1 VTASSEVIL
10 PFPARIEPVR
20 GIRST
25 VIVGS
30 FAVLREYGLFDTY
43 VAALPP
49 EAREILVHIVVGAW
63 IPLDLALT
71 HYAACDSMGLPVDTI
86 AQMGHGVFD
95 KIRGTLLG
103 TTVRMAKEAGVTPW
117 TVLPHLQRFW
127 DRAYQGGALS
137 VTRLGPKE
145 ARGDVVQA
153 RIAESIYFR
162 HALRGLLVGVLE
174 LFCKKAYVSMLPVQ
188 DSASVSYKMQWV

>member
-1 VTASSEVIL
+1 VATNEVIL
-10 PFPARIEPVR
+10 PFPARIEAVR

-30 FAVLREYGLFDTY
+30 FAVLREHGLFDAY
-43 VAALPP
+43 ARALPP
-49 EAREILVHIVVGAW
+49 EARELLVHVVVGAW
-63 IPLDLALT
+63 IPVDLGMV
-71 HYAACDSMGLPVDTI
+71 HYAACDALELPPDTI
-86 AQMGHGVFD
+86 ALMGRGVFD

-127 DRAYQGGALS
+127 DRAYQGGGLS
-137 VTRLGPKE
+137 VTKMGPKE

-153 RIAESIYFR
+153 RICESTYFR

-174 LFCKKAYVSMLPVQ
+174 LFCQKAYVSILPVQ
-188 DSASVSYKMQWV
+188 ASASIAYKMQWV